1 MKSNAS
7 TGLQL
12 TDQGPRHNAAMQ
24 KARRDAAHF
33 VDDYLP
39 ALLAQASQL
48 ISGEFHRVVTAH
60 GFTVS
65 EWRVLATLAGN
76 EPMSIGRI
84 AQITTI
90 KQPTVTRLLDR
101 MEAKRHVERLEK
113 DGDRRITLVRITPI
127 GSRMVARLIPLAR
140 EHEQRVLEPFGLAR
154 AEDLKSTLRSI
165 IELHRTPVTD
175 AAETDDE
182 E

>member
-1 MKSNAS
+1 M
-7 TGLQL
+7 GLRKPH
-12 TDQGPRHNAAMQ
+12 PRHNGAMQ
-24 KARRDAAHF
+24 KARRQAAHF

-76 EPMSIGRI
+76 EPMNIGRL

-101 MEAKRHVERLEK
+101 MEAKGYVERIENE
-113 DGDRRITLVRITPI
+113 GDRRFTLVRIT
-127 GSRMVARLIPLAR
+127 GTGTRMVSRLIPLAR
-140 EHEQRVLEPFGLAR
+140 EHEQRVLEPFGLQR

-165 IELHRTPVTD
+165 IELHRTSAAD
-175 AAETDDE
+175 ATDE

>member
-1 MKSNAS
+1 
-7 TGLQL
+7 
-12 TDQGPRHNAAMQ
+12 MQ
-24 KARRDAAHF
+24 KKARQEAAHF

-48 ISGEFHRVVTAH
+48 ISGEFHRVVTAQ

-76 EPMSIGRI
+76 EPLSIGRL

-101 MEAKRHVERLEK
+101 MTAKGYVERLEN
-113 DGDRRITLVRITPI
+113 DGDRRITLVQITPT
-127 GSRMVARLIPLAR
+127 GTRMVSRLIPLAR
-140 EHEQRVLEPFGLAR
+140 EHEQRVLEPFGLQR

-165 IELHRTPVTD
+165 VELHSASATVLGED
-175 AAETDDE
+175 EDD
-182 E
+182 

>member
-1 MKSNAS
+1 
-7 TGLQL
+7 
-12 TDQGPRHNAAMQ
+12 MQ

-48 ISGEFHRVVTAH
+48 ISGEFHLVVRAN
-60 GFTVS
+60 GFSVS

-76 EPMSIGRI
+76 EPMSIGRL

-101 MEAKRHVERLEK
+101 METKGYVQRIEN
-113 DGDRRITLVRITPI
+113 DGDRRITLVRITPT
-127 GSRMVARLIPLAR
+127 GTRMVSRLIPLAR
-140 EHEQRVLEPFGLAR
+140 EHEQRVLEPFGLQR

-165 IELHRTPVTD
+165 VELHRRPASD
-175 AAETDDE
+175 ASADEDEDDE
-182 E
+182 A

>member
-1 MKSNAS
+1 MKNM
-7 TGLQL
+7 
-12 TDQGPRHNAAMQ
+12 RREAAQ
-24 KARRDAAHF
+24 F

-48 ISGEFHRVVTAH
+48 ISGEFHRVVTAC

-65 EWRVLATLAGN
+65 EWRVLATLAGHQ
-76 EPMSIGRI
+76 PMSIGRL

-101 MEAKRHVERLEK
+101 MEIKGHVQRIENE
-113 DGDRRITLVRITPI
+113 GDRRITLVRITPS
-127 GSRMVARLIPLAR
+127 GTRAVSRLIPLAR

-154 AEDLKSTLRSI
+154 ANDLKSTLRSI
-165 IELHRTPVTD
+165 VEWHRAPGLD
-175 AAETDDE
+175 IPDDE
-182 E
+182 A